1 MTSPSTKSALPQKE
15 GSGAAEKSLFNVPNT
30 LCAIRFFGSLIMI
43 ALTWTDLSQTSFLVL
58 IIFLQTTDWVDGKLA
73 IMLDQRTRF
82 GAKLDSVADATFYA
96 SVLLVTWWLKGDVL
110 RAEGPLIVGA
120 LLAYAVNMGASF
132 AKFRRFASYHTRAA
146 KTCWL
151 LVSIAIVFIFAD
163 WSPWALRIASIG
175 VILAN
180 LEETA
185 ITFVLKRPHV
195 DVSSLYHALKLS
207 RVLDEATTTES
218 SN

>member
-1 MTSPSTKSALPQKE
+1 
-15 GSGAAEKSLFNVPNT
+15 
-30 LCAIRFFGSLIMI
+30 MI
-43 ALTWTDLSQTSFLVL
+43 ALTWTDLSQKYFLVL
-58 IIFLQTTDWVDGKLA
+58 IVFLQSTDWVDGKLA

-96 SVLLVTWWLKGDVL
+96 SVLLVTWWLKGDLL
-110 RAEGPLIVGA
+110 RTEGPLIVAA
-120 LLAYAVNMGASF
+120 LLAYAVNMAASLI
-132 AKFRRFASYHTRAA
+132 KFRRFAAYHTRAA

-151 LVSIAIVFIFAD
+151 LVSIAIIFIFAD
-163 WSPWALRIASIG
+163 WSTWALRIASFG

-195 DVSSLYHALKLS
+195 DVPSLYHALKL
-207 RVLDEATTTES
+207 RREDDEATAA
-218 SN
+218 